1 MTLTIT
7 GYKGEVATGS
17 VTVDM
22 AKDGA
27 FLESWRKVELSSLG
41 EVTKLG
47 FTMDGS
53 DKSSYGVKQP
63 KYFAFDNVV
72 VKF

>member
-1 MTLTIT
+1 MTIT
-7 GYKGEVATGS
+7 GYKSNTQTGT
-17 VTVDM
+17 VTFDL
-22 AKDGA
+22 AKDGEI
-27 FLESWRKVELSSLG
+27 LTSWKNINLSSLG
-41 EVTKLG
+41 AVTKLA

-53 DKSSYGVKQP
+53 DKSDYGVKHP